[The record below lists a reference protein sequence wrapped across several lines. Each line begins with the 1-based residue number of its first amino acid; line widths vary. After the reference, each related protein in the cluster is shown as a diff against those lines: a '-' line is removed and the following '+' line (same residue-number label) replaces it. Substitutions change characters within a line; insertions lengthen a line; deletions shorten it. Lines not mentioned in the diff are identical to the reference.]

1 MINFQEYQEYFNGH
15 DLFSINN
22 GMKLVELREGYAKVE
37 LIIGENSINYM
48 GSMHGGLLYTM
59 ADVAADTAMAFCG
72 RQVVTLSAATE
83 CIKAAFSGKVIAEG
97 KVIASGKTFGR
108 CEVEVHS
115 EDGTLYSK
123 SHVTMFI
130 TDKAELRF

>member
-1 MINFQEYQEYFNGH
+1 
-15 DLFSINN
+15 
-22 GMKLVELREGYAKVE
+22 MKLVELREGYAKVE

-59 ADVAADTAMAFCG
+59 ADVAAGTAMAFCG

-83 CIKAAFSGKVIAEG
+83 YIKAAFSGKVIAEG